1 MHPCGVWLH
10 YLHQIL
16 DATLNPFLSII
27 IPAYNEENRL
37 PSTLEQVFHFLKKQ
51 SYTSEVVVVENGSI
65 DRTFEF
71 AQQFADQHENL
82 RVIHNEQRGKGGAVL
97 RGVHEAQGEYVFIC
111 DADLSMPIEEISKF
125 LPPVLKDF
133 DIAIGS
139 REAPGAVRYNE
150 PYYRHLTGRVFN
162 MLIRLMVLPKLQ
174 DTQCGFKCLRAEVAL
189 DIFPFQTLTG
199 WAFDVELLY
208 IAHHHGYRILEIPI
222 DWYFN
227 ADSKVRVLRDAW
239 RMFIDL
245 LVIRLNARRG
255 LYDRKS

>member
-1 MHPCGVWLH
+1 M
-10 YLHQIL
+10 
-16 DATLNPFLSII
+16 SII

-37 PSTLEQVFHFLKKQ
+37 PNTLEQVFHFLEKQ
-51 SYTSEVVVVENGSI
+51 SYASEVIVVENGST
-65 DRTFEF
+65 DKTFEF
-71 AQQFADQHENL
+71 AQKLAQQHKNL
-82 RVIHNEQRGKGGAVL
+82 RVIHNEERGKGGAVL
-97 RGVHEAQGEYVFIC
+97 RGVREALGEYVFIC

-125 LPPVLKDF
+125 LPPALKSF

-139 REAPGAVRYNE
+139 REAPGAVRYDE

-162 MLIRLMVLPKLQ
+162 MLIRLMVLPDLQ
-174 DTQCGFKCLRAEVAL
+174 DTQCGFKCLRAEVAR

-208 IAHHHGYRILEIPI
+208 IAHQHGYRILEIPI

-227 ADSKVRVLRDAW
+227 ADSKVRVLRDSW

-245 LVIRLNARRG
+245 LVIRRNARHG
-255 LYDRKS
+255 LYERKP

>member
-1 MHPCGVWLH
+1 MHPGGFCLH
-10 YLHQIL
+10 FFHYSLI
-16 DATLNPFLSII
+16 AALNPFFSII

-37 PSTLEQVFHFLKKQ
+37 PSTLEQVFHFLEGQ
-51 SYTSEVVVVENGSI
+51 SYTSEVIVVENGST
-65 DRTFEF
+65 DKTFEAAQRF
-71 AQQFADQHENL
+71 AEQYKNL
-82 RVIHNEQRGKGGAVL
+82 RVIHHEQRGKGGAVQ
-97 RGVHEAQGEYVFIC
+97 RGVREARGEYVFFC

-125 LPPVLKDF
+125 LPPALMDF
-133 DIAIGS
+133 DIAIAS

-162 MLIRLMVLPKLQ
+162 MLIRLMVLPNLQ
-174 DTQCGFKCLRAEVAL
+174 DTQCGFKCLRADVAR

-208 IAHHHGYRILEIPI
+208 IAHHHGYRIIEIPI

-227 ADSKVRVLRDAW
+227 ADSKIRVLRDAW

-245 LVIRLNARRG
+245 LVIRRNARRG
-255 LYDRKS
+255 LYDRKP

>member
-1 MHPCGVWLH
+1 M
-10 YLHQIL
+10 
-16 DATLNPFLSII
+16 SII

-37 PSTLEQVFHFLKKQ
+37 PNTLEQVFHFLEKQ
-51 SYTSEVVVVENGSI
+51 SYASEVIVVENGST
-65 DRTFEF
+65 DKTFEF
-71 AQQFADQHENL
+71 AQKLAQRHKNL
-82 RVIHNEQRGKGGAVL
+82 RVIHNEERGKGGAVL
-97 RGVHEAQGEYVFIC
+97 RGVREALGEYVFIC
-111 DADLSMPIEEISKF
+111 DADLSMPVAEISKF
-125 LPPVLKDF
+125 LPPALTDF

-162 MLIRLMVLPKLQ
+162 MLIRLMVLPDLQ
-174 DTQCGFKCLRAEVAL
+174 DTQCGFKCLRAGVAR

-208 IAHHHGYRILEIPI
+208 IAYLHGYRILEIPI

-227 ADSKVRVLRDAW
+227 ADSKVRVLRDSW

-245 LVIRLNARRG
+245 LVIRRNARRG
-255 LYDRKS
+255 YYDLKP